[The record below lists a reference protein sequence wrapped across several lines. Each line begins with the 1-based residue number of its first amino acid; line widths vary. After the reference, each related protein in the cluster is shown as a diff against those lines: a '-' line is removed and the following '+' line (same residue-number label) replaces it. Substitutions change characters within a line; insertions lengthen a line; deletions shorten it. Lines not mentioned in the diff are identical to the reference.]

1 MVRGCGPGKVYPH
14 NSGPLAF
21 ASLFYGRQ
29 RGNTLAGTKTPPFR
43 GAKMAR
49 GRPSAL
55 SFQIPQRDS
64 WSPDGVGNM
73 VKRDPMRS
81 LKKKCDKNPIA
92 VLVGSNTDC
101 LGCH

>member
-1 MVRGCGPGKVYPH
+1 MVRGCGPGTRKVYPH

-21 ASLFYGRQ
+21 ASLF
-29 RGNTLAGTKTPPFR
+29 TKTPPFT
-43 GAKMAR
+43 GAKMAH
-49 GRPSAL
+49 GRPSAP
-55 SFQIPQRDS
+55 SFQIPQRAS

-81 LKKKCDKNPIA
+81 LKCDKNPVA
-92 VLVGSNTDC
+92 VFVGSNTDC